1 MLHEMC
7 RNGWNPMRDWT
18 ADEIKFIAE
27 RLRRA
32 RIHAGFDRATEAV
45 RKFGWNYSRYMNYEN
60 GERAIPPK
68 QAILF
73 ASAFGVTV
81 DFIYFGNGDNLKQME
96 RTPSISS
103 KPVRRIP
110 LVGLENIAEL
120 NRIASGFEPMLAV
133 TMPVSGD
140 ETLPVRAIFIEIL
153 DKSMSNPNEPVSF
166 EPGDKAM
173 IDLDAKSAPAD
184 FVLAVVPDEA
194 TALFRLYREVG
205 RAPDGSMITDLVP
218 LNPNFRT
225 IRISNSSPA
234 QVVGVCRQ
242 VHRILEIAPLPRRAR
257 LQLG

>member
-1 MLHEMC
+1 
-7 RNGWNPMRDWT
+7 MRDWT
-18 ADEIKFIAE
+18 AEEIKSIAE

-32 RIHAGFDRATEAV
+32 RIHAGFERATEAV

-81 DFIYFGNGDNLKQME
+81 DFIYFGKGDILDRIEK
-96 RTPSISS
+96 TPSLSL

-110 LVGLENIAEL
+110 LVGLENIEEL
-120 NRIASGFEPMLAV
+120 KRIASGFEPMLAI
-133 TMPVSGD
+133 TIPVSGD
-140 ETLPVRAIFIEIL
+140 ETLPEHAIFIELI

-173 IDLDAKSAPAD
+173 IDLDAKPAPAD
-184 FVLAVVPDEA
+184 FVLALVPEEGM
-194 TALFRLYREVG
+194 ALFRVYREVG
-205 RAPDGSMITDLVP
+205 REPDGSMIADLVP

-234 QVVGVCRQ
+234 QIIGVCRQ
-242 VHRILEIAPLPRRAR
+242 VHRIVELAPSPRRMR
-257 LQLG
+257 LA